1 MFEVPRTETDPIP
14 SKKEVKIKPDEKLAE
29 GGSKKKFEVEVL
41 MKAWDKDGK
50 IVARKKSEVS
60 NLVKVVEVEAADQ
73 EEAEKIALSMDFGDK
88 VPEYTESIKEIGA
101 DKKVIEKKTAS
112 EKLKEE
118 AMELIKQGFRE
129 RQRPLK
135 PDELKIVVPAFP
147 LFSKDAQEIILA
159 AHGDVVSKPV
169 LEEMIAQKKVTKE

>member
-50 IVARKKSEVS
+50 VIARKKSEVS

-73 EEAEKIALSMDFGDK
+73 EEAEKIALSMDFDDK
-88 VPEYTESIKEIGA
+88 VPEYTESIKEI
-101 DKKVIEKKTAS
+101 KTEKEVIEKKTVS

-118 AMELIKQGFRE
+118 TMEVIKRGLRE

-135 PDELKIVVPAFP
+135 PDELKIVAPNLG
-147 LFSKDAQEIILA
+147 LFSEDAQEIIIAAFGSGISTTLA
-159 AHGDVVSKPV
+159 
-169 LEEMIAQKKVTKE
+169 EQKATRKKATKE